1 MKPLQAS
8 SGDLI
13 ADRRA
18 DFAEMLHAAGDHAPA
33 ADLMLEA
40 LALTPGWAAGWFLLG
55 EMQEAAGRTEQAA
68 LAWNKVLALD
78 PSDRLGATLRLG
90 LIGEATD
97 LATPPSAFVET
108 LFDQYADTFDAAL
121 VEKLAYRVP
130 ALLSEAI
137 HMQGGRMFG
146 LALDLGCGTGLMGE
160 MLRPFVG
167 RLEGYDI
174 SASMLKKAEAKH
186 LYDHLAKADLQVFS
200 HSGPKVDLVTAADV
214 FMYLGALDNIFAR
227 IAPMLAADGLFA
239 FSVEKLAGTGD
250 YALQP
255 SRRYAHSESY
265 LRRLLS
271 ANGLAVLSLEEKII
285 RKDRLEPVI
294 GLIVVA
300 RPFAN

>member
-40 LALTPGWAAGWFLLG
+40 LALAPGWAAGWFLLG

-90 LIGEATD
+90 LIGETTD
-97 LATPPSAFVET
+97 LAPPPAASLGH
-108 LFDQYADTFDAAL
+108 LFDKFADTFDAGL
-121 VEKLAYRVP
+121 VGKLAYRVP

-137 HMQGGRMFG
+137 HLQGGRMFG

-160 MLRPFVG
+160 MLRPFVE

-174 SASMLKKAEAKH
+174 SASMLKKAEAKR

-300 RPFAN
+300 RPFVN